1 MKLRLLVP
9 MLALIATAALAQD
22 NGPISASDV
31 RARPTAPGLTTG
43 VVYLTIINH
52 GTADDTLTAVST
64 PVATKSEVHRTMNMD
79 GMSKMDMAPSL
90 PIKANGTVSLSPNGL
105 HIMLMGLKQPL
116 KLGDSFPLT
125 LEFAK
130 AGLVTVTVAVE
141 PIKAP
146 SKPMGDMP
154 GMKM

>member
-9 MLALIATAALAQD
+9 FVALIATAALAQD

-43 VVYLTIINH
+43 VVYLTLANH
-52 GTADDTLTAVST
+52 GTADDTLTGVST
-64 PVATKSEVHRTMNMD
+64 PVAAKAEVHRTMNMD
-79 GMSKMDMAPSL
+79 GMSKMDMEPSL
-90 PIKANGTVSLSPNGL
+90 PIKANGSVSFSPNGL
-105 HIMLMGLKQPL
+105 HIMLLGLKQPL

-125 LEFAK
+125 LDFAK
-130 AGLVTVTVAVE
+130 AGEVTVTVTVA

-146 SKPMGDMP
+146 SKSMSDMP